1 MSGNADTIKDFL
13 VSLGFDIDQAGANKF
28 EAVLK
33 GVTANVLKVGAV
45 VEGAALSIVGFTTQI
60 ANGLDKIYWASQRT
74 GASVQGIKALGYAA
88 SQTGSSA
95 EAAQNSLES
104 LARFMRS
111 NPGAEGF
118 LNRLG
123 VQTRDASGQMRDMS
137 AIFTGVGQRLS
148 SMPYYRANQYAQM
161 LGIDE
166 NTLMAMRR
174 GLSGFSTE
182 YQSMMQKTGFNA
194 DKAAIQSNKFMTSMR
209 SFVSLLGILRDKVGS
224 NLADGL
230 SGTLDNL
237 SKRMLENWPK
247 IEEVVTKVVKGVLW
261 AADAIGRVAWR
272 ITQAVDSLIVWFRKL
287 SPAVQELIGL
297 FAVLIS
303 GWRLLNT
310 EFLKSPIG
318 IVLALFAAIFAL
330 IEDYKTWKEGGKS
343 LIAWD
348 KWEPEINAAIKS
360 LGELRDSVAAIGTEI
375 ARLLNIDLKN
385 WTLKGDI
392 DNLTKQF
399 GEFGKMIKMIGEL
412 LRAIDDGR
420 WSDAVSVGKQL
431 LNQGKEQPTA
441 IPAVVDSANRTA
453 ELLKEKTGFDPRS
466 IGRWFRRLGEPEKP
480 VPNAERRDGSEV
492 SDRPG
497 WLRWLPATGKSGDEP
512 EQHAQSVKRPEA
524 LEHAGTIAELVNNY
538 ARKSDQA
545 SNQYLISTLSR
556 EMGIAVDSKLLPSDM
571 RDLLKV
577 LRGIAQNI
585 NQPGSES
592 ATEIISSPQVINAE
606 QFMRTQASAQVPDY
620 VDTIAKLVNN
630 YAKNSGRAD
639 NRALIA
645 ELTRIT
651 GKSDDSKL
659 LSSDMQDILKV
670 LRDIAQNINQP
681 GSESAAE
688 LLLPRPVI
696 ANEQPTQRPQASA
709 QGKVLLNWMQPMF
722 SKLESLYRLPEG
734 LLKSVAI
741 TESGGNQF
749 AMSGA
754 GAKGLFQFMDGT
766 ARDMGLRGNDVF
778 DPEKS
783 AQAAA
788 KYLSQL
794 LRQNGGDLSKALASY
809 NWGIGNVKRYGMGL
823 MPQETRNYI
832 PKVMSNMP
840 TSAPVIQQET
850 NINIHGVS
858 DPREAARL
866 TVDRQKGVNSQL
878 TQQLPAGP
886 R

>member
-88 SQTGSSA
+88 SQTGASA
-95 EAAQNSLES
+95 ESAMSSLEG
-104 LARFMRS
+104 LAGFMRS

-123 VQTRDASGQMRDMS
+123 VQTRDASGKMRDTA
-137 AIFTGVGQRLS
+137 AIFTGVGQKLNN
-148 SMPYYRANQYAQM
+148 MPYYRAKQYAQM

-174 GLSGFSTE
+174 GMNGFTAD
-182 YQSMMQKTGFNA
+182 YQSMLQKTGFNA
-194 DKAAIQSNKFMTSMR
+194 DKAAVQSNKFMTSMR
-209 SFVSLLGILRDKVGS
+209 GLTSLFGIMRDKIGS
-224 NLADGL
+224 NLAGGL
-230 SGTLDNL
+230 AGSLDSLRRRILYNF
-237 SKRMLENWPK
+237 PK
-247 IEEVVTKVVKGVLW
+247 IEETLTKVIKGVIWL
-261 AADAIGRVAWR
+261 ANAFTRMAWR
-272 ITQAVDSLIVWFRKL
+272 LIQGAGSVIDWWKRLDDGSKNLLKIFGAL
-287 SPAVQELIGL
+287 LVA
-297 FAVLIS
+297 
-303 GWRLLNT
+303 WRLLNSA
-310 EFLKSPIG
+310 FLKSPIG
-318 IVLALFAAIFAL
+318 IITTLILAIGLL
-330 IEDYKTWKEGGKS
+330 YDDYQTWKEGGKS
-343 LIAWD
+343 LIDWN
-348 KWEPEINAAIKS
+348 KWEPAIEKAKKAI
-360 LGELRDSVAAIGTEI
+360 LWLRDKLLGLKDSVGGWQNSLEILATFIAGAWLSKITSAFAKLAGIPMPPWLKLWAIYAGYLVDDRHNIKDSAKSSLNYTKRNIGDALRWMGIDTDFGRNTNTVHGTPEVALDIPGNSPSQNSASANHQKFNEI
-375 ARLLNIDLKN
+375 APHERDEIKNRQQAANGYLEKISDGIAKIGNLLFSPAGAAEISPNIP
-385 WTLKGDI
+385 
-392 DNLTKQF
+392 
-399 GEFGKMIKMIGEL
+399 
-412 LRAIDDGR
+412 
-420 WSDAVSVGKQL
+420 SDPTQL
-431 LNQGKEQPTA
+431 
-441 IPAVVDSANRTA
+441 
-453 ELLKEKTGFDPRS
+453 
-466 IGRWFRRLGEPEKP
+466 
-480 VPNAERRDGSEV
+480 
-492 SDRPG
+492 
-497 WLRWLPATGKSGDEP
+497 
-512 EQHAQSVKRPEA
+512 AQSVKRP
-524 LEHAGTIAELVNNY
+524 
-538 ARKSDQA
+538 QA
-545 SNQYLISTLSR
+545 T
-556 EMGIAVDSKLLPSDM
+556 
-571 RDLLKV
+571 
-577 LRGIAQNI
+577 
-585 NQPGSES
+585 
-592 ATEIISSPQVINAE
+592 
-606 QFMRTQASAQVPDY
+606 
-620 VDTIAKLVNN
+620 
-630 YAKNSGRAD
+630 
-639 NRALIA
+639 
-645 ELTRIT
+645 
-651 GKSDDSKL
+651 
-659 LSSDMQDILKV
+659 
-670 LRDIAQNINQP
+670 
-681 GSESAAE
+681 
-688 LLLPRPVI
+688 
-696 ANEQPTQRPQASA
+696 A
-709 QGKVLLNWMQPMF
+709 QGKVLLDWMGPMF
-722 SKLESLYRLPEG
+722 NKLESLYQLPAG

-754 GAKGLFQFMDGT
+754 GAKGLFQFKDGT